1 MRALGIDFGE
11 SRIGLAVTDPEGR
24 LAVPLET
31 FERTNDRQAVG
42 KIRAVAQ
49 QEEVGVLVLGDP
61 VHLDGRESDMS
72 DRVRRFGVKLHEATG
87 LPVRLVPEALTSVEA
102 RRRLEAAGVDLR
114 SHPERLDAA
123 SAQILL
129 EEFLAGTGTSL
140 AE

>member
-11 SRIGLAVTDPEGR
+11 TRIGLAVTDPEGR

-31 FERTNDRQAVG
+31 FERADDRKAVG
-42 KIRAVAQ
+42 KIRAVARR
-49 QEEVGVLVLGDP
+49 EDIGVLVLGDP
-61 VHLDGRESDMS
+61 VHLDGRKSEMS
-72 DRVRRFGVKLHEATG
+72 DRVRRFGIKLHEATG

-129 EEFLAGTGTSL
+129 EEFLAGAGTTL
-140 AE
+140 AK